1 MKKARRYARKNR
13 LDFILDTES
22 GKGSHIKLIVGRRF
36 TYVMYGEIPPPTLAA
51 MFRQLGIDR
60 KEFLL

>member
-13 LDFILDTES
+13 LDFILDPQS
-22 GKGSHIKLIVGRRF
+22 GKGSHIKVTVGNRF
-36 TYVMYGEIPPPTLAA
+36 THVPNGELAPGTLAD

-60 KEFLL
+60 KEF